1 MKLLQEVSKHHKEW
15 VTLVRSFGEDF
26 YTEDIV
32 QEMYLRIHKYTTY
45 EKIVKDG
52 VLNKGFIYFVLRN
65 LFLNY
70 VQLKSRFEVIRLDDN
85 FDISHDSYAEFENR
99 IEDEIKTWHYYD
111 EILFNLYID
120 SGMSIRKLAKETGIS
135 EKSIFV
141 TLKKCKDKLRKYD
154 TSKKNNT
161 NT

>member
-1 MKLLQEVSKHHKEW
+1 MKLLEEVSKHHAEW
-15 VTLVRSFGEDF
+15 VALVKSFGEDF

-32 QEMYLRIHKYTTY
+32 QEMYLRINEYTTY
-45 EKIVKDG
+45 DKVIKNG
-52 VLNKGFIYFVLRN
+52 TLNKGYIYFVLRN

-85 FDISHDSYAEFENR
+85 FDISHDSYIEFENR

-135 EKSIFV
+135 EKSIFH
-141 TLKKCKDKLRKYD
+141 TLKKCKEKLKKYD
-154 TSKKNNT
+154 KK
-161 NT
+161 

>member
-1 MKLLQEVSKHHKEW
+1 MKLLEEVSKHHKEW
-15 VTLVRSFGEDF
+15 VALVRSFGEDY

-99 IEDEIKTWHYYD
+99 IEDEIKNFHYYD

-154 TSKKNNT
+154 TSKKNKNT
-161 NT
+161 